1 MQNPIGLAGIVVIL
15 GIAVAFSSNRKA
27 INLRIVGAA
36 FGLQVVI
43 AVMVIY
49 WDRGQRAIE
58 AMKDGVMAVIG
69 FSQAGIDMVFGPL
82 ADTDVIGFSF
92 AINVLPIIIFFS
104 ALMSVLYHLRVM
116 EWIVKIVGGA
126 LHRIIG
132 TGAVESMNAAA
143 NVFVGQTEA
152 PLAVRPYLKNLT
164 EPQMF
169 AVMVSGLASI
179 AGTVLAGYALMGAE
193 LEYLLAAAFMAAPGG
208 LLMAK
213 IIIPDDA
220 VVSSGHREKL
230 TMEPS
235 QHKNV
240 ILAAASGT
248 TDGLRLAAN
257 IGAMLIA
264 VVALIAL
271 FNGLVGGVLGLVG
284 IDGPPV
290 LVELLREAALGQEL
304 AEAVLIP
311 GSDKLLFEA
320 GLIIDE
326 AAFVLLEQN
335 SISPVLVTAPVT
347 VQFILGK
354 IFQPLMYL
362 LSVPWHEA
370 QAAGALFGEKLILN
384 EFVAFSHLTVYLEG
398 MSPRTIAISTFMLC
412 GFANLSSIAILL
424 GGLGVLVP
432 EKRDLIGRFGLKAV
446 LAGSL
451 SNLMSAALAGLML
464 TF

>member
-1 MQNPIGLAGIVVIL
+1 MLEAAANNKKTSRGNTMQNLIGLAGIAVIL
-15 GIAVAFSSNRKA
+15 GIAFAFSSNRKA
-27 INLRIVGAA
+27 INLRVVGAA

-43 AVMVIY
+43 AALVLY

-58 AMKDGVMAVIG
+58 VMKDGVMAVIG
-69 FSQAGIDMVFGPL
+69 FSQAGINMVFGPL
-82 ADTDVIGFSF
+82 ADTEVIGFSF

-126 LHRIIG
+126 LHKIIG

-143 NVFVGQTEA
+143 NIFVGQTEA
-152 PLAVRPYLKNLT
+152 PLAVRPYLKGLT

-193 LEYLLAAAFMAAPGG
+193 VKYLLAAAFMAAPGG

-213 IIIPDDA
+213 IIIPDDE
-220 VVSSGHREKL
+220 VVASGAHEKL
-230 TMEPS
+230 EMEKS

-264 VVALIAL
+264 FVALIAMV
-271 FNGLVGGVLGLVG
+271 NGLVGWV
-284 IDGPPV
+284 
-290 LVELLREAALGQEL
+290 
-304 AEAVLIP
+304 
-311 GSDKLLFEA
+311 A
-320 GLIIDE
+320 GWFGYDLT
-326 AAFVLLEQN
+326 LQM
-335 SISPVLVTAPVT
+335 
-347 VQFILGK
+347 ILGWV
-354 IFQPLMYL
+354 FSPLMFL
-362 LSVPWHEA
+362 LSVPWEET

-384 EFVAFSHLTVYLEG
+384 EFVAFSHLNEYLAG
-398 MSPRTIAISTFMLC
+398 MSPRTIAIVTFSLC

-432 EKRDLIGRFGLKAV
+432 EKRDLIGQLGMKAV

-451 SNLMSAALAGLML
+451 SNLMSAALAGILL

>member
-1 MQNPIGLAGIVVIL
+1 MQNLIGLAGIAVII
-15 GIAVAFSSNRKA
+15 GIAVLFSSNRKA

-36 FGLQVVI
+36 FALQVVI
-43 AVMVIY
+43 AVIVLY
-49 WDRGQRAIE
+49 WDLGRRAI
-58 AMKDGVMAVIG
+58 AFMSQGVMAVIG

-104 ALMSVLYHLRVM
+104 ALMSVMYHLRIM
-116 EWIVKIVGGA
+116 EWVVRIVGGA
-126 LHRIIG
+126 LHKIIG

-143 NVFVGQTEA
+143 NIFVGQTEA
-152 PLAVRPYLKNLT
+152 PLAIKPYLKNLT

-179 AGTVLAGYALMGAE
+179 AGTVLAGYVLMGAE
-193 LEYLLAAAFMAAPGG
+193 LKYLLAAAFMAAPGG

-213 IIIPDDA
+213 ILMPDDEI
-220 VVSSGHREKL
+220 VPPGGHEKL
-230 TMEPS
+230 VMEPS
-235 QHKNV
+235 HHENL

-264 VVALIAL
+264 FVALIAL
-271 FNGLVGGVLGLVG
+271 FNGLVGWVAGWFGFELTLQMMLGW
-284 IDGPPV
+284 
-290 LVELLREAALGQEL
+290 
-304 AEAVLIP
+304 
-311 GSDKLLFEA
+311 LF
-320 GLIIDE
+320 
-326 AAFVLLEQN
+326 
-335 SISPVLVTAPVT
+335 S
-347 VQFILGK
+347 
-354 IFQPLMYL
+354 PLMYL
-362 LSVPWHEA
+362 LSVPWAEA

-384 EFVAFSHLTVYLEG
+384 EFVAFSHLNEYLAG
-398 MSPRTIAISTFMLC
+398 MSPRTFAISTFMLC

-432 EKRDLIGRFGLKAV
+432 EKRALIGRFGMKAV

-451 SNLMSAALAGLML
+451 SNLMSAALAGLLL

>member
-1 MQNPIGLAGIVVIL
+1 MQNLIGLAGIVVIL
-15 GIAVAFSSNRKA
+15 AIAFAFSSNRKA
-27 INLRIVGAA
+27 INLRVVGAA

-43 AVMVIY
+43 AALVLY

-58 AMKDGVMAVIG
+58 VMKDGVMAVIG
-69 FSQAGIDMVFGPL
+69 FSQAGINMVFGPL

-104 ALMSVLYHLRVM
+104 ALMSVMYHLRIM

-126 LHRIIG
+126 LHKIIG

-143 NVFVGQTEA
+143 NIFVGQTEA
-152 PLAVRPYLKNLT
+152 PLAVKPYLKGLT

-193 LEYLLAAAFMAAPGG
+193 LKYLLAAAFMAAPGG

-220 VVSSGHREKL
+220 VVSSSQNEMLEMEK
-230 TMEPS
+230 S

-264 VVALIAL
+264 FVALIAMI
-271 FNGLVGGVLGLVG
+271 NGLVGLV
-284 IDGPPV
+284 
-290 LVELLREAALGQEL
+290 
-304 AEAVLIP
+304 
-311 GSDKLLFEA
+311 A
-320 GLIIDE
+320 GWFGYDLT
-326 AAFVLLEQN
+326 LQM
-335 SISPVLVTAPVT
+335 
-347 VQFILGK
+347 ILGW
-354 IFQPLMYL
+354 IFSPLMYL
-362 LSVPWHEA
+362 LSVPWEEA

-384 EFVAFSHLTVYLEG
+384 EFVAFSHLNEYLAG
-398 MSPRTIAISTFMLC
+398 MSARTIAVVTFSLC

-432 EKRDLIGRFGLKAV
+432 EKRDLIGQLGMKAV

-451 SNLMSAALAGLML
+451 SNLMSAALAGILL